1 MKIKKLLTSTIF
13 TLPLLVTPFS
23 LFINKSEN
31 KISLV
36 KNELNTN
43 QINDSRDYV
52 EEASAVYD
60 TSIKNFRNYIVSYSD
75 KNIYPVNVIFN
86 SNQTKN
92 NSDDK
97 QNLKPGGAQIGM
109 TTNMQTITCTSYS
122 GMLLWSSK
130 LTENKLIKNY
140 YNEIKKIDDINSFKV
155 INYIY
160 LEEKQILFVLFGEKV
175 ENKNNEENEVSENS
189 ISLQNLVVF
198 GLDVKSGSV
207 FVPTNGDLAN
217 DEIISS
223 VNDDSAFIFLNS
235 ANQLIVTSANT
246 VADINRTTKI
256 LSFDESGKGFSVI
269 KDALKDNSDSN
280 PFYSRVSGTNA
291 NDMLLGIVPSN
302 VPGVN
307 YALWLSSVNFNDARV
322 YFNYYIDSRN
332 ITVHSKNIN
341 GSFDYYV
348 VQIDNDFNNIK
359 NINGEALPYIANN
372 KASNHHTRG
381 YFTKSPNQPPKFD
394 DVYKRFYNTGFNAAK
409 NVEFLAIYID
419 SYDPLVSSF
428 SHYWFFVNEKKGSG
442 VAKMI
447 INSTTNDTL
456 YGPSKEN
463 YQPFIDKN
471 IQINTWDI
479 NSMGYDKTSN
489 LFYYSF
495 SGYYKGVYTYF
506 NNYRYIKLVNANT
519 TGNNPIVVRSEY
531 TVESRPY
538 TITNVSSL
546 TYENNNKSYLV
557 KNYINDKDNKV
568 ELLSRETNKN
578 SIYEKTENSNISFLS
593 IANNIENMKLQIS
606 KSNFLKNKMAS
617 SYSEQEIRNI
627 VLEKLD
633 LGTDY
638 NIQIKNIIAN
648 DEIGTISF
656 SINIIASNKL
666 GTNDENSE
674 SIYSLDAILI
684 DGGYKLDDLVL
695 VFKNDEAVNDIKQK
709 YDIDSIIENDDK
721 DFIIKNFLQDVSFLN
736 QPITIT
742 NQMIN
747 LKKVNDTSIEITL
760 SIPIKDSENG
770 DGILPVGFPKDKA
783 IKKIIYNGFLTTNN
797 EFPSQ
802 DENDWSTVIVF
813 NSVEIAGIII
823 GLLILTTIL
832 ISSIIFIKIKPNS
845 KYKKI
850 QIRK

>member
-1 MKIKKLLTSTIF
+1 MKNMKIKKLLTSTIF

-332 ITVHSKNIN
+332 IT
-341 GSFDYYV
+341 
-348 VQIDNDFNNIK
+348 
-359 NINGEALPYIANN
+359 
-372 KASNHHTRG
+372 
-381 YFTKSPNQPPKFD
+381 
-394 DVYKRFYNTGFNAAK
+394 
-409 NVEFLAIYID
+409 
-419 SYDPLVSSF
+419 
-428 SHYWFFVNEKKGSG
+428 
-442 VAKMI
+442 
-447 INSTTNDTL
+447 
-456 YGPSKEN
+456 
-463 YQPFIDKN
+463 
-471 IQINTWDI
+471 
-479 NSMGYDKTSN
+479 
-489 LFYYSF
+489 
-495 SGYYKGVYTYF
+495 
-506 NNYRYIKLVNANT
+506 
-519 TGNNPIVVRSEY
+519 
-531 TVESRPY
+531 
-538 TITNVSSL
+538 
-546 TYENNNKSYLV
+546 
-557 KNYINDKDNKV
+557 
-568 ELLSRETNKN
+568 
-578 SIYEKTENSNISFLS
+578 
-593 IANNIENMKLQIS
+593 
-606 KSNFLKNKMAS
+606 
-617 SYSEQEIRNI
+617 
-627 VLEKLD
+627 
-633 LGTDY
+633 
-638 NIQIKNIIAN
+638 
-648 DEIGTISF
+648 
-656 SINIIASNKL
+656 
-666 GTNDENSE
+666 
-674 SIYSLDAILI
+674 
-684 DGGYKLDDLVL
+684 
-695 VFKNDEAVNDIKQK
+695 
-709 YDIDSIIENDDK
+709 
-721 DFIIKNFLQDVSFLN
+721 
-736 QPITIT
+736 
-742 NQMIN
+742 
-747 LKKVNDTSIEITL
+747 
-760 SIPIKDSENG
+760 
-770 DGILPVGFPKDKA
+770 
-783 IKKIIYNGFLTTNN
+783 
-797 EFPSQ
+797 
-802 DENDWSTVIVF
+802 
-813 NSVEIAGIII
+813 
-823 GLLILTTIL
+823 
-832 ISSIIFIKIKPNS
+832 
-845 KYKKI
+845 
-850 QIRK
+850 